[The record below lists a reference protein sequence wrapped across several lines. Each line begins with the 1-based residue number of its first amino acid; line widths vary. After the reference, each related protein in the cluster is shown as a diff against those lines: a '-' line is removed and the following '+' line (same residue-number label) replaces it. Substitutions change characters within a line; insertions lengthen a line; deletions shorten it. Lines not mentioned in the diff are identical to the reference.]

1 MNQIEKKIEVCKE
14 RQFKYVKLALFSFF
28 VFLFSINIH
37 AQDSILEKED
47 IAEESELKFQQFF
60 FKALS
65 EKSIGNYQ
73 KAIENLESCNQI
85 ISNDIAVFFEFSK
98 NYLSL
103 NNTLLAREYVQRAL
117 VKEPA
122 NIWMLTHLVQIYIK
136 DRNFEKAIDT
146 QKKLVA
152 IDSKKREFLVRLYVS
167 NGLMKEAIL
176 LMNTLDQEKSL
187 PASLKRLRTT
197 LESRNKYTTKNKDV
211 EVDLNE
217 EESEEERNTGEQEV
231 LSNDIHGLKQQF
243 KTDKSYKILED
254 ILKKST
260 GNNQDL
266 LQFSEEGIALFP
278 AQPFVYLMHGK
289 VLNDT
294 KNHKKAL
301 SILKDGIDFVI
312 DNEMEA
318 AFYLEM
324 AKAYKNLGD
333 TKEEIKYLQKAKN
346 LKN

>member
-1 MNQIEKKIEVCKE
+1 VNQKEKKIEVRKE

-28 VFLFSINIH
+28 VFLFSIGIK
-37 AQDSILEKED
+37 AQDSIPEKED

-85 ISNDIAVFFEFSK
+85 LSNDIAVFFEFSK

-103 NNTLLAREYVQRAL
+103 NNTLLAREYIERAL
-117 VKEPA
+117 VKEPT

-146 QKKLVA
+146 QKKLVT
-152 IDSKKREFLVRLYVS
+152 IDPKKREFLVRLYVS
-167 NGLMKEAIL
+167 NGLMKEAIF

-187 PASLKRLRTT
+187 PAYLKRLRTT
-197 LESRNKYTTKNKDV
+197 LESRKEYTTKN
-211 EVDLNE
+211 EVVDDDLNE
-217 EESEEERNTGEQEV
+217 EETLEEDNTVNQEV
-231 LSNDIHGLKQQF
+231 LSTDLNGLMNQF
-243 KTDKSYKILED
+243 KTDKSYTILEG
-254 ILKKST
+254 ILKKT
-260 GNNQDL
+260 TENQDL

-278 AQPFVYLMHGK
+278 AQPFVYLIHGK
-289 VLNDT
+289 ALNDT

-318 AFYLEM
+318 AFYLEI
-324 AKAYKNLGD
+324 ATAYKNLGD

>member
-1 MNQIEKKIEVCKE
+1 MNQKEKKIEVLKE
-14 RQFKYVKLALFSFF
+14 RQFNYVKLALFSFF
-28 VFLFSINIH
+28 VFLFSIGIK
-37 AQDSILEKED
+37 AQDSIPEKED

-85 ISNDIAVFFEFSK
+85 LSNDIAVFFEFSK

-103 NNTLLAREYVQRAL
+103 NNTLLAREYIERAL
-117 VKEPA
+117 VKEPT

-152 IDSKKREFLVRLYVS
+152 IDPKKREFLVRLYVS
-167 NGLMKEAIL
+167 KGLMKEAIY

-187 PASLKRLRTT
+187 PAYLKRLRTT
-197 LESRNKYTTKNKDV
+197 LESRKEYTTKN
-211 EVDLNE
+211 EVVDDDLNE
-217 EESEEERNTGEQEV
+217 EETLEEDNTVNQEV
-231 LSNDIHGLKQQF
+231 LSTDIHVLIEQF

-254 ILKKST
+254 ILKKVT
-260 GNNQDL
+260 ENQDL
-266 LQFSEEGIALFP
+266 LQFSEEGIVLFP
-278 AQPFVYLMHGK
+278 AQPFVYLIHGK

-294 KNHKKAL
+294 KNYKKAL

-318 AFYLEM
+318 AFYLEI
-324 AKAYKNLGD
+324 AKAYKSLGD